1 MVCYLE
7 PSDNFNSI
15 IEKSDEFISYN
26 PDNTNLC
33 GYDVEDTVSTP
44 EIYKYNITETTPGST
59 ADYNEFNSII
69 VFFKRD
75 NIDIPLGIYILPADD
90 EPIKKYTSAEDA
102 YGQGTSYSLKISMRF
117 ASSKLCS
124 TVIPDSTVGD
134 EVSFLSVLDKM
145 NIAIDKM
152 MEMTSKFND
161 YSNTYREKI
170 DLLNSL
176 N

>member
-1 MVCYLE
+1 
-7 PSDNFNSI
+7 
-15 IEKSDEFISYN
+15 
-26 PDNTNLC
+26 
-33 GYDVEDTVSTP
+33 
-44 EIYKYNITETTPGST
+44 
-59 ADYNEFNSII
+59 
-69 VFFKRD
+69 
-75 NIDIPLGIYILPADD
+75 
-90 EPIKKYTSAEDA
+90 
-102 YGQGTSYSLKISMRF
+102 MRF
-117 ASSKLCS
+117 ASSKTCS

>member
-1 MVCYLE
+1 
-7 PSDNFNSI
+7 
-15 IEKSDEFISYN
+15 
-26 PDNTNLC
+26 
-33 GYDVEDTVSTP
+33 
-44 EIYKYNITETTPGST
+44 
-59 ADYNEFNSII
+59 
-69 VFFKRD
+69 
-75 NIDIPLGIYILPADD
+75 
-90 EPIKKYTSAEDA
+90 
-102 YGQGTSYSLKISMRF
+102 MRF

-124 TVIPDSTVGD
+124 TAIPDSPVGN